1 MASVGRGLQEEH
13 LLRPGRGAGLHVDLV
28 ELRRRP
34 HNLALQPAQCPHYPE
49 LLLLLRLPIF
59 GASHG
64 HALVHAS
71 LH

>member
-1 MASVGRGLQEEH
+1 MAAVRRGLQKGY
-13 LLRPGRGAGLHVDLV
+13 LLRPGRGAGLRVDLV
-28 ELRRRP
+28 ELRRCP

-59 GASHG
+59 GGSHG
-64 HALVHAS
+64 HALLHAS